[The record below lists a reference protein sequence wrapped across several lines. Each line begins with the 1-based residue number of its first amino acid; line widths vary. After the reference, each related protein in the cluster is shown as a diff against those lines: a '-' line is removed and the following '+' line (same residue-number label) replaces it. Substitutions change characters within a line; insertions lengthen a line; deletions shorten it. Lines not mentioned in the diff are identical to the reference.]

1 MRQHKRS
8 NEVLHSAVAVNGKVV
23 FDPHPDA
30 TGLVNEV
37 TCGVFLSLEPWRI
50 TTLERELAEAKARE
64 ANLLADSKRLDWMQ
78 FNCARVVWGKGGE
91 YCFVEWYGEEDIYRT
106 ELHADWRAAIDF
118 ALQQKGDTN
127 ADV

>member
-1 MRQHKRS
+1 
-8 NEVLHSAVAVNGKVV
+8 
-23 FDPHPDA
+23 
-30 TGLVNEV
+30 
-37 TCGVFLSLEPWRI
+37 
-50 TTLERELAEAKARE
+50 
-64 ANLLADSKRLDWMQ
+64 MQ